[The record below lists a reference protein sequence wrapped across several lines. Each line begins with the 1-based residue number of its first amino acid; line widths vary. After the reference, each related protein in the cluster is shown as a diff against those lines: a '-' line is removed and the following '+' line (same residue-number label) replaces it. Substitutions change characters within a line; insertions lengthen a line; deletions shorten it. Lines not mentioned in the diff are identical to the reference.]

1 MYSTLLIFWGKLPK
15 EVGVGEAFKWN
26 GNVCK
31 YNILPCR
38 KCYMFYFFC
47 YHKSKEVKTRVCTD
61 CFRISKGKKNFFFQ
75 SSLKRQLKTRER
87 TSCGKRK

>member
-1 MYSTLLIFWGKLPK
+1 MHSTLLIFGGKLPK

-31 YNILPCR
+31 YNILLCR

-47 YHKSKEVKTRVCTD
+47 YHKSKEVKTRRVCTD
-61 CFRISKGKKNFFFQ
+61 CSRISKGKKNFF
-75 SSLKRQLKTRER
+75 SE
-87 TSCGKRK
+87 